1 MSIVHVDAS
10 RSYDVLVD
18 ECTLDGLGALCARVS
33 GGDAACIV
41 SDTNVA
47 PLYLGRARASLEA
60 AGYAVSE
67 FVFEAGESSKTLETY
82 GACINALAEAG
93 LTRSSVVVALGGGV
107 VGDLAGFAAATYM
120 RGCHCV
126 QVPTSLLSCVDS
138 SVGGK
143 TAVDLPMGKNL
154 VGAFFQPD
162 AVLIDTSLLDTLSD
176 HFFTDGC
183 AEILK
188 YGVIADSALFEELET
203 PLVPGDARLADVIA
217 RCVSIKRDVVQSDEH
232 EKGLR
237 QILNFGHTL
246 GHAIEKASNFG
257 LTHGFAVACGMVL
270 VARACA
276 ARGICS
282 TQDVQRLEK
291 TVAAYGLP
299 TETEFNAET
308 IYEAS
313 LADKKRHGSIMN
325 LVAMK
330 GFGAVELQKL
340 PLDDFERF
348 VCESLTTEEMRA

>member
-1 MSIVHVDAS
+1 MSIVHVDAAS

-18 ECTLDGLGALCARVS
+18 ELTLDDLGELCKRVS
-33 GGDAACIV
+33 GGDTACVV

-47 PLYLGRARASLEA
+47 PLYMARARASLEA

-67 FVFEAGESSKTLETY
+67 FVFEAGEPSKTLATY
-82 GACINALAEAG
+82 GACINALADAG
-93 LTRSSVVVALGGGV
+93 LTRDSVVVALGGGV

-143 TAVDLPMGKNL
+143 TAVDLPAGKNL

-162 AVLIDTSLLDTLSD
+162 AVLVDTALLDTLPD

-183 AEILK
+183 AEVLK
-188 YGVIADSALFEELET
+188 YGVIADADLFAELET
-203 PLVPGDARLADVIA
+203 PLVPRDQRLADIIA
-217 RCVSIKRDVVQSDEH
+217 RCVAIKRDVVQTDER

-246 GHAIEKASNFG
+246 GHALEKNSNFQ
-257 LTHGFAVACGMVL
+257 LTHGFGVACGMVL
-270 VARACA
+270 MARACA
-276 ARGICS
+276 ARGLCS
-282 TQDVQRLEK
+282 QEDLERLAG

-299 TETEFNAET
+299 VETDCTAEEV
-308 IYEAS
+308 YAAS
-313 LADKKRHGSIMN
+313 LADKKRHGSTMN
-325 LVAMK
+325 VVAMR
-330 GFGAVELQKL
+330 GFGSVEVQKL
-340 PLDDFERF
+340 PLEDYERL
-348 VCESLTTEEMRA
+348 VSQALAAEGEC

>member
-1 MSIVHVDAS
+1 MSIVHVDAAS

-18 ECTLDGLGALCARVS
+18 ELFLDQVGELCKRVS

-47 PLYLGRARASLEA
+47 PLYLERAKASLQA

-67 FVFEAGESSKTLETY
+67 FVFEAGEPSKTLATY

-93 LTRSSVVVALGGGV
+93 LTRDSVVVALGGGV

-143 TAVDLPMGKNL
+143 TAVDLPAGKNL

-162 AVLIDTSLLDTLSD
+162 AVLIDTSLLDTLAP

-183 AEILK
+183 AEVLK
-188 YGVIADSALFEELET
+188 YGVIADADLFAELET
-203 PLVPGDARLADVIA
+203 PLVPQDPRLADVVS
-217 RCVSIKRDVVQSDEH
+217 RCVAIKRDVVQTDEK

-246 GHAIEKASNFG
+246 GHALEKNSQFK

-276 ARGICS
+276 ARGLCS
-282 TQDVQRLEK
+282 WQDVRRLQK
-291 TVAAYGLP
+291 AVAA
-299 TETEFNAET
+299 
-308 IYEAS
+308 
-313 LADKKRHGSIMN
+313 
-325 LVAMK
+325 
-330 GFGAVELQKL
+330 
-340 PLDDFERF
+340 
-348 VCESLTTEEMRA
+348 